1 MNFIENVATPSQ
13 FSDIPTENDIL
24 VYCSCGGMNQFFNG
38 IPKKFR
44 CCGCNQEYKHSDFDP
59 FIQKNQTS
67 LTFVIAEDM
76 YREVEE

>member
-1 MNFIENVATPSQ
+1 MNFIENISTPSQ
-13 FSDIPTENDIL
+13 FSDIPAENYIL

-44 CCGCNQEYKHSDFDP
+44 CCGCNQEYRHSDFDP

-67 LTFVIAEDM
+67 LTFYCPEEW
-76 YREVEE
+76 YKEVEE

>member
-13 FSDIPTENDIL
+13 FSDIPTENYIL
-24 VYCSCGGMNQFFNG
+24 VYCSCGGMNQFFYG

-44 CCGCNQEYKHSDFDP
+44 CCGCNQEYNHSDFDP
-59 FIQKNQTS
+59 FIQKNQIS
-67 LTFVIAEDM
+67 LTFVASEDM